1 MASASPKSD
10 TTSTGVSS
18 KLSPMK
24 YAQLRSSSL
33 EDLKML
39 KSLYE
44 ENVISESEFAD
55 EKERILSTLKSL
67 Q

>member
-1 MASASPKSD
+1 
-10 TTSTGVSS
+10 
-18 KLSPMK
+18 MK
-24 YAQLRSSSL
+24 YAQLRRSSL
-33 EDLKML
+33 EDLKTL
-39 KSLYE
+39 KNLYE